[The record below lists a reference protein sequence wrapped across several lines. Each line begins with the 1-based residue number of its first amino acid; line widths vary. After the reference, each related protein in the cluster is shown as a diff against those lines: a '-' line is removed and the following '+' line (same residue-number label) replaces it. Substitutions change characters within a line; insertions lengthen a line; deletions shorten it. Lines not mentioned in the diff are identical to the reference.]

1 MQVNPKNIVVTLPR
15 AVFSNT
21 PLFKRR
27 INTFLNWKDD
37 VRWKEVIQADN
48 IRLFK
53 FVFDCFHLIMFFP
66 MSKFLIFPLVSNGLA
81 VDFPSLTFPLSSD
94 FTAT

>member
-1 MQVNPKNIVVTLPR
+1 LPR

-27 INTFLNWKDD
+27 INTLLNWKDD

-48 IRLFK
+48 
-53 FVFDCFHLIMFFP
+53 
-66 MSKFLIFPLVSNGLA
+66 
-81 VDFPSLTFPLSSD
+81 T
-94 FTAT
+94 